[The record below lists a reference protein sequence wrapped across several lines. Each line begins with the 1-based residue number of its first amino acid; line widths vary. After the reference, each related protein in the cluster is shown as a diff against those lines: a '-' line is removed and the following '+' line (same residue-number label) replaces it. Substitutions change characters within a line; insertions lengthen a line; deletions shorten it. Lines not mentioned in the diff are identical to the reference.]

1 MATFSKPQFNSVWA
15 TSGAKVAPDAAKI
28 NLGWVVE
35 IPPHELDNWIRNR
48 QDALLAHINQMG
60 VVAWDETVEYQ
71 ANKSYVQGS
80 TTGNVY
86 RAVTTHTGVNPETDV
101 NGNWQVAFERGGSAL
116 LKAENLADVPDKAL
130 ARQHL
135 GISTTSDYDVR
146 YLQRSRNLADVPN
159 KATGRANLE
168 VYSRQEV
175 IDLINNMQPA
185 GEVAAFARSTPPEGW
200 LVCNGQAVSRT
211 TYARLFAAVGTTFG
225 AGNGSTTFRIPD
237 LRGEFIRGWD
247 NGRGADN
254 GRVLGSAQSSQN
266 LLHTH
271 AGNTAEAGE
280 HFHGGLDE
288 YGFDA
293 SHGNGSKLRADMGD
307 GPPWSGIVRSA
318 RAGKHTH
325 SFVTSGEGGNESR
338 PRNIA
343 LLYCIRT

>member
-1 MATFSKPQFNSVWA
+1 MATFNKPQFNSVWA

-86 RAVTTHTGVNPETDV
+86 RAVTTHTGINPETDV
-101 NGNWQVAFERGGSAL
+101 NNNWQIAFERGGSAL
-116 LKAENLADVPDKAL
+116 LKAQNLADVPDKAL
-130 ARQHL
+130 ARANL
-135 GISTTSDYDVR
+135 GISTTADYDGR
-146 YLQRSRNLADVPN
+146 YLQRSQNLADVPN
-159 KATGRANLE
+159 KATGRSNLD
-168 VYSRQEV
+168 VYSKQEV

-185 GEVAAFARSTPPEGW
+185 GEVAAFARNTAPEGW

-211 TYARLFAAVGTTFG
+211 TYARLFAAIGTTFG
-225 AGNGSTTFRIPD
+225 AGNGSTTFNVPD

-247 NGRGADN
+247 GGKGTDY
-254 GRVLGSAQSSQN
+254 GRVLGSVQGDAMRVLQGTIQF
-266 LLHTH
+266 TEMI
-271 AGNTAEAGE
+271 AGTPCTGVFKETRTSVPRTFRVAGAGYTTTVTMNTS
-280 HFHGGLDE
+280 DQVPT
-288 YGFDA
+288 A
-293 SHGNGSKLRADMGD
+293 SE
-307 GPPWSGIVRSA
+307 
-318 RAGKHTH
+318 
-325 SFVTSGEGGNESR
+325 FR
-338 PRNIA
+338 PRNVA